1 MGVNFPGGRF
11 IAQVYRCSSRRL
23 HTVIRVPWDTGT
35 RPGASDGK
43 SGMQLGETLGGYSI
57 VKQKHL
63 QKNKKNLTV
72 QLVPR
77 DFTKR
82 IIPLTR
88 THSQAV
94 E

>member
-1 MGVNFPGGRF
+1 MTVIRELYGLVNFPGGRF
-11 IAQVYRCSSRRL
+11 IAQVYRCSSSRL

-63 QKNKKNLTV
+63 QKKKKLDCCSCQNLE
-72 QLVPR
+72 Q
-77 DFTKR
+77 
-82 IIPLTR
+82 
-88 THSQAV
+88 
-94 E
+94 